1 MLVTWVVFLV
11 WTLTYNGTQ
20 AFDMEKSGID
30 PIWGMPRWVFFGILV
45 PWIVGVV
52 LTFWFATFFM
62 KDTNL
67 IDVEEEQVQA
77 ENAEE
82 DAS

>member
-11 WTLTYNGTQ
+11 WTLTYNGTH

-30 PIWGMPRWVFFGILV
+30 PIWGMPRWVFFGILI

-52 LTFWFATFFM
+52 LTFWFATYFM

-67 IDVEEEQVQA
+67 IDVEGEQIQA
-77 ENAEE
+77 ENSEE